1 MDQIGFLV
9 YLNKMRRLQKPVR
22 SPAKIGNIWQY
33 PVLGLDA
40 CKIN

>member
-9 YLNKMRRLQKPVR
+9 YLNKCVGCK
-22 SPAKIGNIWQY
+22 ACEIACKIGNIWQY

-40 CKIN
+40 CK